1 MPRPKALKATATKQ
15 PAAKTNANLR
25 RVRAICLA
33 LPDTTERFS
42 HGEPT
47 FFAGKRVFAMMSTN
61 HHDDGRY
68 AVVLPVEPGLQSI
81 MLAQSP
87 DQFYFP
93 PYVGKAGW
101 IGVHLSGIRNP
112 IGDKELATLIQG
124 AWRLV
129 APKRTIKAFDE
140 KPSSKPTPKRLGPK
154 RARAT

>member
-1 MPRPKALKATATKQ
+1 MPRPRTPKPATTKR
-15 PAAKTNANLR
+15 PPTKINANLR

-33 LPDTTERFS
+33 LPGTSERLS

-61 HHDDGRY
+61 HHKDSRY

-81 MLAQSP
+81 FLAQSP

-101 IGVHLSGIRNP
+101 IGVHLSGVRNP
-112 IGDKELATLIQG
+112 IGDKELTTLIHG

-129 APKRTIKAFDE
+129 APKRIIAAHDAAPKKPISKKA
-140 KPSSKPTPKRLGPK
+140 GPERGTAK
-154 RARAT
+154 

>member
-1 MPRPKALKATATKQ
+1 MPHPRTTKPATTSHPATKID
-15 PAAKTNANLR
+15 ANLR

-33 LPDTTERFS
+33 LPDTSERLS

-47 FFAGKRVFAMMSTN
+47 FFAGKRVLAMMSTN

-68 AVVLPVEPGLQSI
+68 AVVFPVEPGLQSI

-101 IGVHLSGIRNP
+101 IGVHLSGVRNP
-112 IGDKELATLIQG
+112 IGDKELATLIHG

-129 APKRTIKAFDE
+129 APKRAIKAFDE
-140 KPSSKPTPKRLGPK
+140 TDPIEATPGKP
-154 RARAT
+154 ARGRR

>member
-1 MPRPKALKATATKQ
+1 MPRPRTTK
-15 PAAKTNANLR
+15 PVTTKRSSTKIDANLR

-33 LPDTTERFS
+33 LPDTSERLS

-87 DQFYFP
+87 EQFYFP
-93 PYVGKAGW
+93 PYVGNAGW

-112 IGDKELATLIQG
+112 ISAKELTTLIHG

-129 APKRTIKAFDE
+129 APKRTIKAVDE
-140 KPSSKPTPKRLGPK
+140 ASGASSRSRP
-154 RARAT
+154 